1 MRSEGGFRVK
11 RDLSTIA
18 LAKVEVK
25 SRRWRDETER
35 LNPKGTYLLRSTA
48 LNFHPHLGLSR
59 RSLGVGGSSPLI
71 PLR

>member
-35 LNPKGTYLLRSTA
+35 LSPKGPFLLHSTD
-48 LNFHPHLGLSR
+48 LIFTPSPILSR
-59 RSLGVGGSSPLI
+59 GGERESEESCL
-71 PLR
+71 